1 MKNRF
6 ENFTGLISSI
16 SKSIRKIKTEEV
28 EEYNLKSTHVSCLYY
43 IYKAE
48 ELTAKELCDLC
59 GEDKALI
66 SRSLDFLETNGF
78 IQCNSTLKKRYKS
91 GLILTEKGSVIAK
104 KITQKIDQI
113 LNLASNGLTEENR
126 RILYESLELINN
138 NLQNLCNNYKG
149 EN

>member
-43 IYKAE
+43 IYKTE

-91 GLILTEKGSVIAK
+91 GLILTEKGSEVAK

-126 RILYESLELINN
+126 KIMYESLSIINS
-138 NLQNLCNNYKG
+138 NLQTLCNNYKG
-149 EN
+149 E